1 MVYKIGVFKNFAK
14 FPGKRLCWN
23 LFFNKVVGLKACNFI
38 KKRLQHR
45 SFPMNF
51 AKFSRTLFF
60 HRTPPVAAFAS
71 DQVRE
76 SYFNE

>member
-1 MVYKIGVFKNFAK
+1 MVYKIGALKNFAI
-14 FPGKRLCWN
+14 FQGKRLFWN
-23 LFFNKVVGLKACNFI
+23 LFFNKVVGQNASNFI
-38 KKRLQHR
+38 KKRPQHR

-51 AKFSRTLFF
+51 AKFSRRPFF
-60 HRTPPVAAFAS
+60 HRTRPVAAFAN